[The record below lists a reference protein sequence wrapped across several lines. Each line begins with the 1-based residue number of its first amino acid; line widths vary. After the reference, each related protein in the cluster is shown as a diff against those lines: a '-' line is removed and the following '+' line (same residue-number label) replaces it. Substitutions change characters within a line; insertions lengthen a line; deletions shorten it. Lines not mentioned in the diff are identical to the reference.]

1 MKKTITLAIDIN
13 ESSIKVL
20 QLDVDNVV
28 MTYADIQLSDGI
40 VNRSIVVDVER
51 FSEAIS
57 EVLYKFKSNIA
68 EEGVEIEFKAMLC
81 VPEAKIFSYYC
92 VVPDNISQ
100 NNEKNY
106 VRSRAEKIIPF
117 NIEALYWDYHVAQEG
132 GIKKATF
139 IGINKT
145 DLENLVNA
153 FTHVQ
158 IQPIFVVGELF
169 AVGRAL
175 LPDKPL
181 EEDYLILDIGKYT
194 TTIGMF
200 SVDTVPNAS
209 ILVPSGGD
217 NFMEHLSEELIEAKK
232 FFEIKTG
239 NPIKYIILAG
249 DLSSLPNLSNFITEK
264 IGIEVQM
271 ANPLLKIKNNEVF
284 PANVSGISLTN
295 VIGLAQLAK
304 DIDSSHINLLAQY
317 EAQKQSEND
326 KYFVKQ
332 NLNYLKNAQNN
343 LSKITSDFVKN
354 KAKSL
359 NNKLDLKLALVIFA
373 LIIAIIFL
381 IWTVKTYV

>member
-20 QLDVDNVV
+20 QLDIDNVV
-28 MTYADIQLSDGI
+28 MTYDDIQISEGI
-40 VNRSIVVDVER
+40 VNRGIIVDVER
-51 FSEAIS
+51 FSEAIN
-57 EVLYKFKSNIA
+57 EVLHKFKSNIK
-68 EEGVEIEFKAMLC
+68 EDGVEIEFKAMLC

-100 NNEKNY
+100 YNEKNY
-106 VRSRAEKIIPF
+106 VRSRAEKIIPL
-117 NIEALYWDYHVAQEG
+117 NIEALYWDYHIAFEG
-132 GIKKATF
+132 GVRKATF

-153 FTHVQ
+153 FTYVQ
-158 IQPIFVVGELF
+158 IQPMFVVGELS

-181 EEDYLILDIGKYT
+181 GEDYLILDIGKYT

-200 SVDTVPNAS
+200 SVDAVPNAS

-217 NFMEHLSEELIEAKK
+217 NFMEYLSKELTEAKK

-239 NPIKYIILAG
+239 NPIKYILLTG
-249 DLSSLPNLSNFITEK
+249 ELSDMSNLSNFITEK
-264 IGIEVQM
+264 IGIEVQIS
-271 ANPLLKIKNNEVF
+271 NPLLKIKNSEVF
-284 PANVSGISLTN
+284 PINVSGISFTN
-295 VIGLAQLAK
+295 VIGLALLAK
-304 DIDSSHINLLAQY
+304 DINSLHINLLAQY
-317 EAQKQSEND
+317 EAKQQSEND

-343 LSKITSDFVKN
+343 LYKITADFIKN

-359 NNKLDLKLALVIFA
+359 NSKFDLKLAFVIFV
-373 LIIAIIFL
+373 LLIAIVFL
-381 IWTVKTYV
+381 IWTIKTYV